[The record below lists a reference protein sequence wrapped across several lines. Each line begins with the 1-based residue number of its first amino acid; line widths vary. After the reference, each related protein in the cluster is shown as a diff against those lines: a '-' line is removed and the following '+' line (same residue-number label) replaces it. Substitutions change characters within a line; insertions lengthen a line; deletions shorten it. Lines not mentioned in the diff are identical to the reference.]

1 MAGEK
6 DVAGDL
12 WGQGVMEKWALLH
25 IYKDEMIVINLWK
38 WKCLEKNKNI
48 FKNVD
53 LFGFSTTLLLC
64 KHNFEGV
71 ETLRSNCLGTI

>member
-1 MAGEK
+1 
-6 DVAGDL
+6 
-12 WGQGVMEKWALLH
+12 MEKWALLH

-48 FKNVD
+48 FKNLD
-53 LFGFSTTLLLC
+53 LFGFSTTLLLY